1 METIWYYVAIF
12 AAVLY
17 LAVYGFYLFKDSNR
31 QTRDM
36 ESGAESKLIP
46 YISVIVCIGIV
57 GSYLIKRA
65 VLTM

>member
-17 LAVYGFYLFKDSNR
+17 LAIYGFYLFKDSNP

>member
-1 METIWYYVAIF
+1 MGTVYYYVAIF

-17 LAVYGFYLFKDSNR
+17 LAVFSFYLIKDSNP

-36 ESGAESKLIP
+36 ERGAESKLIS

-57 GSYLIKRA
+57 GSYLIKKA
-65 VLTM
+65 VLNQ

>member
-1 METIWYYVAIF
+1 MGTVYYYVAIF
-12 AAVLY
+12 TAVLY
-17 LAVYGFYLFKDSNR
+17 LAVFSFYLIKDSNR

-57 GSYLIKRA
+57 GSYLIKIA
-65 VLTM
+65 VLNQ

>member
-12 AAVLY
+12 AAVLD
-17 LAVYGFYLFKDSNR
+17 LAVFSFYLIKDSNR

-36 ESGAESKLIP
+36 ESGAESKLIL

-57 GSYLIKRA
+57 GSYLIKR
-65 VLTM
+65 VILTV